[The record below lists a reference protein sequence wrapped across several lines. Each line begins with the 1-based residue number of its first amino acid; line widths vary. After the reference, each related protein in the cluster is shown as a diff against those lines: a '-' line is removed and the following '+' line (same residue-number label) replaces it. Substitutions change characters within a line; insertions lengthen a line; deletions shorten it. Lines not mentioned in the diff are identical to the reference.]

1 MEESIQFVANMKG
14 WISVKKLKVT
24 EQTDPRGVMEFL
36 ASLGTGIDRKVE
48 ENLGKIVEIE
58 KLNSVLNE
66 VLGETGKDVTAILRE
81 VNGRKVNSIVNE
93 LVEKPEWQKGE
104 KKEVGEFLKVYS
116 MRKALKEAKIRV
128 DYSEI
133 NIPGMKKVKKVK
145 GQ

>member
-1 MEESIQFVANMKG
+1 MEESIQFIANTKG

-24 EQTDPRGVMEFL
+24 EQTDPRTVMEFL

-58 KLNSVLNE
+58 KLNYVLNE
-66 VLGETGKDVTAILRE
+66 ILGETGKDVSAVLRE
-81 VNGRKVNSIVNE
+81 VNGRKVNAIVNE

-116 MRKALKEAKIRV
+116 MRKALKEVKIRV

-133 NIPGMKKVKKVK
+133 NIPGMKKVKKAKV
-145 GQ
+145 